1 MAEVIGIVASAITI
15 GASAAQLSLALFDV
29 AHTIKNAPKQIAEI
43 AEEFSLVS
51 ESLQTLADIIRAN
64 QNLCKPAL
72 FKNTHTIIS
81 RYKQV
86 DAEIKKLIDTPR
98 KLAGLQWYINKP
110 KAKGLLKKVEGIK
123 TALIL
128 ELNIIRLAR
137 EEFTRPHTENG
148 PSISVGL
155 PPNFNRFR
163 KVVES
168 AVQANRKVVENA
180 QQDDKDSGTGRQK
193 YTNAELDIWKE
204 GSFDTAT
211 WLYHLV
217 FSPDTPDASEAS
229 AKSRR
234 LHQASVADESHSS
247 EEDSTS
253 HRQEEDLE
261 KKSLIVWNKQTEP
274 SLVVDRLL
282 SSWTTLSSDQ
292 ITRSAANQDGNE
304 WREDLLKNIE
314 QAKKED
320 DLSFDQW
327 ELQNEPV
334 RSDDEDFKSID
345 DDSLSG
351 ITMPTYNFH
360 SNTRNHRSRSVSRP
374 GDDDDDPW
382 SFKSGES
389 LLRRNVQ
396 PDRPNIRI
404 VDTSREP
411 RPKRLS
417 REHRV
422 RWEED
427 MSPLERARARE
438 RRERD
443 SGYTRHLYPDNES
456 ITSRVHTINSDRNTS
471 TKGRPT
477 NHFSS
482 ATASSYNP
490 FDPKPTPW
498 NDHFERVPSWQEPV
512 SAFQQG
518 SSNPFSHPVDSWAH
532 WSSAAP
538 PYYVPPPPPAPIP
551 PPTPTQF
558 HPNPSFQDTRTSP
571 PPSPRVSREEQSD
584 EAKTSTK
591 ENAIVTAIEKLLEK
605 RGQDNQLDPNEPR
618 FLKLMELL
626 TAQQEREAQN
636 ERERANAAIETQM
649 KLMQAMHDKDNE
661 RLKQLES
668 LVEEK
673 RGVEVALQTIWKE
686 EAEKKAQEARNSVM
700 EEMAERQALAAKAR
714 DAERQA
720 QQEAEARAAKEI
732 KRLERNHQKEIKRYE
747 DLLRGFQDQ
756 QLKAEQDAQL
766 PIRRTRIAEGN
777 RSVDVTEYSTDRRNP
792 FLSSLSNL
800 RNLQYGFAQ
809 FGTSLKPPNT
819 QPQHPRHSRRN
830 SFRSSTPSLQSSHA
844 SIGTENTSNATESSQ
859 QLIIFPAKADR
870 ASRQI
875 TKLQTSLASH
885 GIDSTFE
892 DPEEDPGNQLV
903 PYHHGDSGDQL
914 VRSTIFWEAAMLGLG
929 SELLSTMRQVG
940 WRPAYMRTSEKG
952 QTHFLGNQPVHAFF
966 FSPDY
971 KPQFSPS
978 TRSSFKETVV
988 IPKSLVKKYAL
999 IESGFAYEAK
1009 DEGVYEGVYV
1019 LDGRL
1024 TYNDIESL
1032 VERSFMMREND
1043 YRRIY
1048 RELQCHYDKGTNKAS
1063 STRHDRSYTPSISS
1077 TASIYSRDG
1086 DHTSCA
1092 DSDTDTEGK
1101 QSSRAT
1107 TVARYGHSDDEGDR
1121 VSTRSRSSR
1130 GGSPVKSPSIVS
1142 WESKSTNPFRKHMIQ
1157 VKEINDAPKS
1167 QSPSVSIWDD
1177 PTPEPLV

>member
-1 MAEVIGIVASAITI
+1 M
-15 GASAAQLSLALFDV
+15 
-29 AHTIKNAPKQIAEI
+29 
-43 AEEFSLVS
+43 
-51 ESLQTLADIIRAN
+51 
-64 QNLCKPAL
+64 
-72 FKNTHTIIS
+72 
-81 RYKQV
+81 
-86 DAEIKKLIDTPR
+86 
-98 KLAGLQWYINKP
+98 
-110 KAKGLLKKVEGIK
+110 
-123 TALIL
+123 
-128 ELNIIRLAR
+128 
-137 EEFTRPHTENG
+137 
-148 PSISVGL
+148 
-155 PPNFNRFR
+155 
-163 KVVES
+163 VES

-217 FSPDTPDASEAS
+217 FSPDMPDASEAN
-229 AKSRR
+229 AKRRR

-253 HRQEEDLE
+253 HKQEEDSE
-261 KKSLIVWNKQTEP
+261 KKSMIVWNKQTEP
-274 SLVVDRLL
+274 GLVVDRLL

-334 RSDDEDFKSID
+334 RSDDEDFKSFD

-360 SNTRNHRSRSVSRP
+360 SNTRNHRSRSVSKP

-389 LLRRNVQ
+389 PVHRDVQ
-396 PDRPNIRI
+396 PNRPNIVI
-404 VDTSREP
+404 YNTSRES
-411 RPKRLS
+411 RPKRS
-417 REHRV
+417 AGEHRV

-427 MSPLERARARE
+427 MLPLERERERE
-438 RRERD
+438 RRQRY
-443 SGYTRHLYPDNES
+443 SGYTRPSYADNES
-456 ITSRVHTINSDRNTS
+456 ITSRVHTISSDRTAS

-477 NHFSS
+477 SNLSS
-482 ATASSYNP
+482 ATASSHNP
-490 FDPKPTPW
+490 FDPRPTPW
-498 NDHFERVPSWQEPV
+498 HDRFERVPSWEEPV
-512 SAFQQG
+512 SAFPQG
-518 SSNPFSHPVDSWAH
+518 SSNPFSHPIDPWAH

-538 PYYVPPPPPAPIP
+538 PYYAPPPPPAPIP

-558 HPNPSFQDTRTSP
+558 HPNPSFQDTHTSP
-571 PPSPRVSREEQSD
+571 PPRVSPEEQPN
-584 EAKTSTK
+584 EAETAAK
-591 ENAIVTAIEKLLEK
+591 EKAIVTAIEKLLEK
-605 RGQDNQLDPNEPR
+605 RSQDNQLDPNEPR
-618 FLKLMELL
+618 FLKLVELL

-636 ERERANAAIETQM
+636 ERERANAATETQI

-673 RGVEVALQTIWKE
+673 RGVEVALQTMWKE

-714 DAERQA
+714 DAERQT
-720 QQEAEARAAKEI
+720 QKEAEARAAREI

-792 FLSSLSNL
+792 FLSSSSNL

-809 FGTSLKPPNT
+809 FGTSLKPPNA

-844 SIGTENTSNATESSQ
+844 SIGTGNTSNATETSQ

-875 TKLQTSLASH
+875 TKLQTSLAAH

-892 DPEEDPGNQLV
+892 DPDEDPGNQMI
-903 PYHHGDSGDQL
+903 PYNHDESGDQL
-914 VRSTIFWEAAMLGLG
+914 VRSTIFWEAAMLSLG
-929 SELLSTMRQVG
+929 SELLLTMRQAG
-940 WRPAYMRTSEKG
+940 WRPAYTRTSGRSLLSHSNLIVLTSFRKRTNPLSRESTG
-952 QTHFLGNQPVHAFF
+952 ACLFLQ
-966 FSPDY
+966 S
-971 KPQFSPS
+971 
-978 TRSSFKETVV
+978 
-988 IPKSLVKKYAL
+988 
-999 IESGFAYEAK
+999 
-1009 DEGVYEGVYV
+1009 
-1019 LDGRL
+1019 RL
-1024 TYNDIESL
+1024 
-1032 VERSFMMREND
+1032 
-1043 YRRIY
+1043 
-1048 RELQCHYDKGTNKAS
+1048 Q
-1063 STRHDRSYTPSISS
+1063 
-1077 TASIYSRDG
+1077 ASIFSVHEIVLQG
-1086 DHTSCA
+1086 DHCYTKIPGGGIR
-1092 DSDTDTEGK
+1092 TD
-1101 QSSRAT
+1101 
-1107 TVARYGHSDDEGDR
+1107 
-1121 VSTRSRSSR
+1121 
-1130 GGSPVKSPSIVS
+1130 
-1142 WESKSTNPFRKHMIQ
+1142 
-1157 VKEINDAPKS
+1157 
-1167 QSPSVSIWDD
+1167 
-1177 PTPEPLV
+1177 